1 MFCACMICHDAALT
15 RVIVLPR
22 YPLLCLS
29 FLVFVFKILNSA
41 LQVSIV
47 LPEAEDVRKHHVLYL
62 R

>member
-1 MFCACMICHDAALT
+1 MISHDTALA
-15 RVIVLPR
+15 RVVVLPR
-22 YPLLCLS
+22 HPLLRLP
-29 FLVFVFKILNSA
+29 FLVFVFKVLNSA